1 MDRGPA
7 RQARVAGG
15 RYLRFHVLAP
25 ARLVQ
30 DGVCGFEAV
39 RRRGHATDGRQLSD
53 GAAGVFFNPCDIF
66 KLCASR
72 GDFTVDSDRDAVNET
87 LTKMLKAKVDAS
99 AGIIASTRLT
109 GSF

>member
-1 MDRGPA
+1 MPLM
-7 RQARVAGG
+7 V
-15 RYLRFHVLAP
+15 VTSPTAP
-25 ARLVQ
+25 P
-30 DGVCGFEAV
+30 EY
-39 RRRGHATDGRQLSD
+39 
-53 GAAGVFFNPCDIF
+53 FNPCDIF
-66 KLCASR
+66 KLCAAR